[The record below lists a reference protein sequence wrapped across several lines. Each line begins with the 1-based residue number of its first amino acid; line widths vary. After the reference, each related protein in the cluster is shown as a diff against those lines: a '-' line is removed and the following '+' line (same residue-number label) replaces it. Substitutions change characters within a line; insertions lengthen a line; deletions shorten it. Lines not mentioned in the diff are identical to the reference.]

1 MWKNSSRVFPVVVRI
16 ARRSNLFLGIR
27 WSLLILL
34 SVFFVGARTVSP
46 QEAGAAAETQ
56 TLHVLA
62 GKSLVI
68 NLETRLR
75 RVLVSNPSVIE
86 AVTTT
91 PSQVVVTAQNVG
103 ASSLIL
109 WDESGRSRMLDVL
122 VDLDVA
128 ALRDG
133 IQLAYPN
140 EPIQVQAEADKLI
153 VSGAVS
159 GQEVIDNVVKMAG
172 TFSKSTVNSMVL
184 AEPPHDK
191 QILLEVKFAEVDRSK
206 IDQFGVNILSTGAA
220 NTMGYTSTQQ
230 FGAPSG
236 AGLAAGGSG
245 GVSTGG
251 QGITQVGGG
260 IGGTLS
266 GSKGSF
272 TLTDALNLFL
282 FRPEI
287 NLGATIKLLQQQNVL
302 QVLAEPNV
310 LALNGKPARFIAGG
324 EFPFPVV
331 QGGTNFTA
339 VTIQFRP
346 FGVRLEFT
354 GYITKENA
362 VRLQVAPEVSTLDF
376 TNALVISGFLVPA
389 ISTRRAETEVELKDG
404 QSFGIA
410 GLMDRRVQT
419 QMSKIPG
426 VGDLPI
432 IGQLFRS
439 KNINRSN
446 TELLVLVTPRIVD
459 PVRVATTPQP
469 LPKLP
474 YPNLDVKKFDK
485 GLGAGGPGQKPQE
498 SPVAKPEE
506 PVKPK

>member
-1 MWKNSSRVFPVVVRI
+1 MTKSWK
-16 ARRSNLFLGIR
+16 ARRGMLALAA
-27 WSLLILL
+27 LLLAG
-34 SVFFVGARTVSP
+34 SSHAPARA
-46 QEAGAAAETQ
+46 QEAGAATETQ

-62 GKSLVI
+62 GKSLVV

-75 RVLVSNPSVIE
+75 RVLVSNPNVIQ
-86 AVTTT
+86 AVVAT
-91 PSQVVVTAQNVG
+91 PSQVVVTASSVG

-140 EPIQVQAEADKLI
+140 EPVQVQAEADKLI

-159 GQEVIDNVVKMAG
+159 SQEVIDSVVKMAG
-172 TFSKSTVNSMVL
+172 TFSAKTVNSLVL
-184 AEPPHDK
+184 AEPPHEK

-206 IDQFGVNILSTGAA
+206 IEQFGINLFSTGAL
-220 NTMGYTSTQQ
+220 NTPAVISTQQ

-236 AGLAAGGSG
+236 AGVGAGGG
-245 GVSTGG
+245 GG
-251 QGITQVGGG
+251 QGTTQVGGQ
-260 IGGTLS
+260 IPGGTA
-266 GSKGSF
+266 GAKTTF
-272 TLTDALNLFL
+272 TFSDLLNIFL
-282 FRPEI
+282 FRPDL
-287 NLGATIKLLQQQNVL
+287 NLGATIRDLQQRNIL
-302 QVLAEPNV
+302 QILAEPNL
-310 LALNGKPARFIAGG
+310 LALNGKTARFIAGG

-354 GYITKENA
+354 GFITKENS

-376 TNALVISGFLVPA
+376 TNALAISGFLVPA
-389 ISTRRAETEVELKDG
+389 VSTRRTESEVELKDG

-410 GLMDRRVQT
+410 GLMDQRTQT

-426 VGDLPI
+426 IGDLPI
-432 IGQLFRS
+432 IGHLFRS
-439 KNINRSN
+439 KNINRSR
-446 TELLVLVTPRIVD
+446 TELLVIVTPHIID
-459 PVRVATTPQP
+459 PVRAGGAAPIP
-469 LPKLP
+469 PKP
-474 YPNLDVKKFDK
+474 PMPNLDVEGFDRSLAK
-485 GLGAGGPGQKPQE
+485 GRAGSASMPPA
-498 SPVAKPEE
+498 VKPEE
-506 PVKPK
+506 AAKPK